1 MDIVKI
7 KEILNAK
14 NLTYQNLA
22 NLSGVPIQ
30 TIQKIFAGIT
40 QNPRIDT
47 IQAIEKALGINNELP
62 KLSTEEK
69 ELIELIKQMTDEE
82 TKELSNYI
90 DYIVSKRK

>member
-1 MDIVKI
+1 MTIEEIKKTMKARKI
-7 KEILNAK
+7 TYEKLSQTSHIPLNTLK
-14 NLTYQNLA
+14 N
-22 NLSGVPIQ
+22 
-30 TIQKIFAGIT
+30 IFRGKT

-47 IQAIEKALGINNELP
+47 MQAIERALGLNNETP
-62 KLSTEEK
+62 PLSAEEK